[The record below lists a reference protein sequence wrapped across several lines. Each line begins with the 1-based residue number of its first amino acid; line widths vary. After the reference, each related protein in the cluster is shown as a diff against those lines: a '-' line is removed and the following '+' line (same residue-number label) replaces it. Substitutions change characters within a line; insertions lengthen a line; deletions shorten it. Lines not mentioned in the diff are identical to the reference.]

1 MSDLSQNDPS
11 KNDLSKNDLSK
22 NDPSK
27 NDSSKNDL
35 SKNVIIEK
43 DECKRIRKHN
53 AIKLPSTLADLNIPK
68 YINYYNE
75 CYNNEKKLYREYFKI
90 EKHPY
95 QKKNKTYISSKSNKI
110 SIIEKLNQI
119 KKILDE
125 LNANDA
131 INANDANDAN
141 NANDANVVILPK
153 YISIKNHI
161 TNSNKFYLV
170 YDKKGAS
177 RCTLQVLYNK
187 SESLTQCLNNFL
199 ETIKNKFGNK
209 ID

>member
-1 MSDLSQNDPS
+1 M
-11 KNDLSKNDLSK
+11 NDLSKNI
-22 NDPSK
+22 
-27 NDSSKNDL
+27 
-35 SKNVIIEK
+35 IIEK

-95 QKKNKTYISSKSNKI
+95 QEKNKTYISSKSNKI

-131 INANDANDAN
+131 NDATS
-141 NANDANVVILPK
+141 ANVVILPK
-153 YISIKNHI
+153 YISIKNHEVD
-161 TNSNKFYLV
+161 SNKFYLL
-170 YDKKGAS
+170 YDKKGTS
-177 RCTLQVLYNK
+177 RCTLQLLCNK
-187 SESLTQCLNNFL
+187 SIPLIQSLNNFL
-199 ETIKNKFGNK
+199 ETINNKFDNK
-209 ID
+209 CN

>member
-1 MSDLSQNDPS
+1 MSDLS
-11 KNDLSKNDLSK
+11 KNF
-22 NDPSK
+22 
-27 NDSSKNDL
+27 
-35 SKNVIIEK
+35 IIEK

-95 QKKNKTYISSKSNKI
+95 QEKNKTYISSKSNKI

-119 KKILDE
+119 KKILNE
-125 LNANDA
+125 LNA
-131 INANDANDAN
+131 INANDAL
-141 NANDANVVILPK
+141 NANDTNVVKLPK

-161 TNSNKFYLV
+161 VDSNKFYLL

-187 SESLTQCLNNFL
+187 SEPLTQCLNNFL
-199 ETIKNKFGNK
+199 ETINNKFGKK

>member
-1 MSDLSQNDPS
+1 MS
-11 KNDLSKNDLSK
+11 DLSK
-22 NDPSK
+22 NDP
-27 NDSSKNDL
+27 SKNDL

-131 INANDANDAN
+131 NNADDAINADDANI
-141 NANDANVVILPK
+141 VKLPK
-153 YISIKNHI
+153 YISIKNHV
-161 TNSNKFYLV
+161 TDSNKFYLV

-177 RCTLQVLYNK
+177 RCTLQLLCNK
-187 SESLTQCLNNFL
+187 SEPLTQCLNKFL
-199 ETIKNKFGNK
+199 ETINNKFANK

>member
-1 MSDLSQNDPS
+1 MS
-11 KNDLSKNDLSK
+11 DLSKNDLSK
-22 NDPSK
+22 NF
-27 NDSSKNDL
+27 
-35 SKNVIIEK
+35 IIEK
-43 DECKRIRKHN
+43 DEYKRIRKHN

-125 LNANDA
+125 LNATNA
-131 INANDANDAN
+131 LNANDAT

-161 TNSNKFYLV
+161 VDSNKFYLL

-177 RCTLQVLYNK
+177 RCTLQVLCNK
-187 SESLTQCLNNFL
+187 SIPLIHSLNNFL

>member
-1 MSDLSQNDPS
+1 M
-11 KNDLSKNDLSK
+11 
-22 NDPSK
+22 
-27 NDSSKNDL
+27 
-35 SKNVIIEK
+35 
-43 DECKRIRKHN
+43 
-53 AIKLPSTLADLNIPK
+53 NIPK

-95 QKKNKTYISSKSNKI
+95 QEKNKTYISSKSNKI

-119 KKILDE
+119 KKILNE

-131 INANDANDAN
+131 NNDAINDATNDN
-141 NANDANVVILPK
+141 NDTNTNIVKLPK

-161 TNSNKFYLV
+161 VDSNKFYLV
-170 YDKKGAS
+170 YDKKGAN

-187 SESLTQCLNNFL
+187 SEPLTQCLNNFL
-199 ETIKNKFGNK
+199 ETIKNKFGKK

>member
-1 MSDLSQNDPS
+1 MSDLSQ
-11 KNDLSKNDLSK
+11 
-22 NDPSK
+22 
-27 NDSSKNDL
+27 
-35 SKNVIIEK
+35 NVIIEK

-95 QKKNKTYISSKSNKI
+95 QKTNKTYISSKSNKI

-125 LNANDA
+125 LNVNA
-131 INANDANDAN
+131 ANDANDAN
-141 NANDANVVILPK
+141 DTNDTNVVILPK

-161 TNSNKFYLV
+161 VDSNKFYLV

-177 RCTLQVLYNK
+177 RSTLQVLYNK
-187 SESLTQCLNNFL
+187 SEPLTLCLNNFL
-199 ETIKNKFGNK
+199 ETIKNKFGN
-209 ID
+209 

>member
-1 MSDLSQNDPS
+1 MSDLSKNDPS

-22 NDPSK
+22 ND
-27 NDSSKNDL
+27 L
-35 SKNVIIEK
+35 SKNIIIEK

-95 QKKNKTYISSKSNKI
+95 QKKNKTYISSRSNKI

-131 INANDANDAN
+131 DDAINADDANI
-141 NANDANVVILPK
+141 VKLPK
-153 YISIKNHI
+153 YISVKNHI
-161 TNSNKFYLV
+161 VDSNKFYLV

-187 SESLTQCLNNFL
+187 SEPLTQCLNNFL

>member
-1 MSDLSQNDPS
+1 MSDLS
-11 KNDLSKNDLSK
+11 KNI
-22 NDPSK
+22 
-27 NDSSKNDL
+27 
-35 SKNVIIEK
+35 IIEK

-95 QKKNKTYISSKSNKI
+95 QEKNKTYISSKSNKI
-110 SIIEKLNQI
+110 SIIEKLDQI
-119 KKILDE
+119 KKILNELDANDA

-131 INANDANDAN
+131 TNTNI
-141 NANDANVVILPK
+141 VKLPK

-161 TNSNKFYLV
+161 VDSNKFYFV

-187 SESLTQCLNNFL
+187 SEPLTQCLNNFL
-199 ETIKNKFGNK
+199 ETINNKFGKKN
-209 ID
+209 

>member
-1 MSDLSQNDPS
+1 MSDS
-11 KNDLSKNDLSK
+11 SK

-27 NDSSKNDL
+27 NDP

-95 QKKNKTYISSKSNKI
+95 QEKNKTYISSKSNKI

-125 LNANDA
+125 LNVNDA
-131 INANDANDAN
+131 INANDAN
-141 NANDANVVILPK
+141 VVKLPK

-161 TNSNKFYLV
+161 ADSNKFYLV

>member
-1 MSDLSQNDPS
+1 MSDLS
-11 KNDLSKNDLSK
+11 KNF
-22 NDPSK
+22 
-27 NDSSKNDL
+27 
-35 SKNVIIEK
+35 IIEK
-43 DECKRIRKHN
+43 DEYKRIRKHN

-95 QKKNKTYISSKSNKI
+95 QEKNKTYISSKSNKI

-119 KKILDE
+119 KKILNELNATNANDA
-125 LNANDA
+125 LNANDT
-131 INANDANDAN
+131 NANDT
-141 NANDANVVILPK
+141 NVVVLPK
-153 YISIKNHI
+153 YISIKNHEVD
-161 TNSNKFYLV
+161 SNKFYLL

-177 RCTLQVLYNK
+177 RCTLQLLCNK
-187 SESLTQCLNNFL
+187 SIPLIHSLNNFL
-199 ETIKNKFGNK
+199 EIIKNKFATK

>member
-1 MSDLSQNDPS
+1 M
-11 KNDLSKNDLSK
+11 NDLSN
-22 NDPSK
+22 
-27 NDSSKNDL
+27 
-35 SKNVIIEK
+35 IIIKK

-53 AIKLPSTLADLNIPK
+53 AIKLPETLLHLSIPK
-68 YINYYNE
+68 YINYYKE
-75 CYNNEKKLYREYFKI
+75 CYNIEQKLYREYFKI

-95 QKKNKTYISSKSNKI
+95 QEKNKTYISSKSNKI

-131 INANDANDAN
+131 NDAINT
-141 NANDANVVILPK
+141 NVVILPK

-161 TNSNKFYLV
+161 VDSNKFYLL
-170 YDKKGAS
+170 YDKKSTS
-177 RCTLQVLYNK
+177 RSTLQVLYNK
-187 SESLTQCLNNFL
+187 SEPLTQCLNNFL
-199 ETIKNKFGNK
+199 ETIKNKFGKK

>member
-1 MSDLSQNDPS
+1 MS
-11 KNDLSKNDLSK
+11 DLSKNDL
-22 NDPSK
+22 
-27 NDSSKNDL
+27 SKNDL

-131 INANDANDAN
+131 NDALNADDAN
-141 NANDANVVILPK
+141 IVKLPK

-161 TNSNKFYLV
+161 VDSNKFYLV

-187 SESLTQCLNNFL
+187 SELLTQSLNNFL

>member
-1 MSDLSQNDPS
+1 M
-11 KNDLSKNDLSK
+11 NDLSKNI
-22 NDPSK
+22 
-27 NDSSKNDL
+27 
-35 SKNVIIEK
+35 IIEK
-43 DECKRIRKHN
+43 DEYKRIRKHN

-95 QKKNKTYISSKSNKI
+95 QEKNKTYISSKSNKI

-125 LNANDA
+125 LNANGT
-131 INANDANDAN
+131 ND
-141 NANDANVVILPK
+141 ANDANVVILPK
-153 YISIKNHI
+153 YISIKNH
-161 TNSNKFYLV
+161 TTDSNKFYLV

-187 SESLTQCLNNFL
+187 SFPLVDSLNSFL
-199 ETIKNKFGNK
+199 ETIKNKFANTF
-209 ID
+209 D

>member
-1 MSDLSQNDPS
+1 MSDLSKS
-11 KNDLSKNDLSK
+11 DLSKNI
-22 NDPSK
+22 
-27 NDSSKNDL
+27 
-35 SKNVIIEK
+35 IIEK
-43 DECKRIRKHN
+43 DDCKRTRKHN
-53 AIKLPSTLADLNIPK
+53 AIKLPSTIADLNIPK

-95 QKKNKTYISSKSNKI
+95 QEKNKTYISSKSNKI

-119 KKILDE
+119 KKILNELNVNDA

-131 INANDANDAN
+131 GANGAGANGAGAN
-141 NANDANVVILPK
+141 GANVVKLPK

-161 TNSNKFYLV
+161 VDSNKFYLV

-187 SESLTQCLNNFL
+187 SEPLTQCLNNFL
-199 ETIKNKFGNK
+199 ETIKNKFGKK

>member
-1 MSDLSQNDPS
+1 MSDLSKNDPS
-11 KNDLSKNDLSK
+11 KNDLSKND
-22 NDPSK
+22 P
-27 NDSSKNDL
+27 SKNDL

-53 AIKLPSTLADLNIPK
+53 AVKLPSTLADLNIPK

-131 INANDANDAN
+131 DDADDAINAN
-141 NANDANVVILPK
+141 VVKLPK
-153 YISIKNHI
+153 YISVKNHI
-161 TNSNKFYLV
+161 VDSNKFYLV

-187 SESLTQCLNNFL
+187 SEPLTQCLNNFL

>member
-1 MSDLSQNDPS
+1 MSDLSKNDPS
-11 KNDLSKNDLSK
+11 KNDLSKNF
-22 NDPSK
+22 
-27 NDSSKNDL
+27 
-35 SKNVIIEK
+35 IIEK

-95 QKKNKTYISSKSNKI
+95 QEKNKTYISSKSNKI

-119 KKILDE
+119 KKILNE
-125 LNANDA
+125 LNANHANDA
-131 INANDANDAN
+131 LNANDT
-141 NANDANVVILPK
+141 NVVKLPK

-161 TNSNKFYLV
+161 VDSNKFYLV

-187 SESLTQCLNNFL
+187 SEPLTQCLNNFL
-199 ETIKNKFGNK
+199 ETINNKFGKK